1 MPELDSDRALPEE
14 LAKAI
19 REGDLAA
26 AKERNMFV
34 MQSADQIWVP
44 YATPGGMLARLL
56 VEREAKRQ

>member
-1 MPELDSDRALPEE
+1 MLILGMKNP
-14 LAKAI
+14 
-19 REGDLAA
+19 EGDLAA

-44 YATPGGMLARLL
+44 HATPGGMLARLL